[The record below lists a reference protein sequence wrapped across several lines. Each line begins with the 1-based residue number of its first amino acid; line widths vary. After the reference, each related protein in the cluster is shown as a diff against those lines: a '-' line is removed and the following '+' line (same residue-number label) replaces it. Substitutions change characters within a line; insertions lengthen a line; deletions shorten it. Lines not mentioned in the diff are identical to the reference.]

1 MTSTEQASD
10 GYVSDYLRLIPR
22 TLEAAR
28 AGQRPQFAPSRFA
41 EFEPPIAR
49 VRPDWRYVD
58 LEASPGLE
66 SWAQIAARWAQLLAE
81 VLVFAAI
88 IGGIIWTCTRP

>member
-1 MTSTEQASD
+1 MTNVEQGTD

-28 AGQRPQFAPSRFA
+28 AGQQPQFAVSRLA
-41 EFEPPIAR
+41 EIEPPIAR

-66 SWAQIAARWAQLLAE
+66 SWTQIAARWTQLLAE
-81 VLVFAAI
+81 VIVFAAI